1 MDDNVVTTSPILQ
14 ERLKAIK
21 KTHGGKEL
29 GKVTVDMAIGGM
41 RGITVRPPSPALT
54 NAQRMLPS
62 QMNWLQICVLLLVIC
77 NCISTSK

>member
-1 MDDNVVTTSPILQ
+1 MQ

-41 RGITVRPPSPALT
+41 RGITVRSHIRLY
-54 NAQRMLPS
+54 QRQVPV
-62 QMNWLQICVLLLVIC
+62 QA
-77 NCISTSK
+77 